1 MFPVVLDLDQP
12 GDTISKVQD
21 VNRLRPA
28 GHGLELFAMERPVV
42 VSRPVTVMAGDAV
55 VSGRVRALR
64 KTREAVGM
72 AYERWHRAASRKGTQ
87 LQHET
92 LEFAC
97 YIIVFTTFPALMSAS
112 QVLEWYRI
120 RWQIGWMF
128 KRFES
133 LAQLGHLPKYDD
145 ESAKAW
151 LYDRLLVEKLIPISP

>member
-1 MFPVVLDLDQP
+1 
-12 GDTISKVQD
+12 
-21 VNRLRPA
+21 
-28 GHGLELFAMERPVV
+28 MERPVV
-42 VSRPVTVMAGDAV
+42 VSWLVTVMAGDAV

-92 LEFAC
+92 LEFAR

-133 LAQLGHLPKYDD
+133 LA
-145 ESAKAW
+145 
-151 LYDRLLVEKLIPISP
+151 